1 MRVLDTNVVS
11 ETMRAQ
17 PHAAVLAWL
26 DAQEPRDLWLTAVV
40 AAELMSGVARLPDG
54 ARKQQLA
61 HGVAAMLEQDFAG
74 QVLAFDLA
82 AASVYAD
89 LVAQRERSGK
99 PIGMADAQI
108 AATCLVHQATLVTRN
123 LKNFERLG
131 LTLLNPWAQA
141 PQ

>member
-26 DAQEPRDLWLTAVV
+26 DA
-40 AAELMSGVARLPDG
+40 
-54 ARKQQLA
+54 

-74 QVLAFDLA
+74 QVLPFDLA

-108 AATCLVHQATLVTRN
+108 AATCLVHQATWSRATSRTS
-123 LKNFERLG
+123 R
-131 LTLLNPWAQA
+131 TWA
-141 PQ
+141 

>member
-74 QVLAFDLA
+74 QVLPFDLA

-108 AATCLVHQATLVTRN
+108 AATCLVHQATWSRATSRTS
-123 LKNFERLG
+123 R
-131 LTLLNPWAQA
+131 TWA
-141 PQ
+141 

>member
-26 DAQEPRDLWLTAVV
+26 DAQDPSDLWLTAVV
-40 AAELMSGVARLPDG
+40 AAELMSGVARLPD

-74 QVLAFDLA
+74 QVLPFDLA

-108 AATCLVHQATLVTRN
+108 AATCLVHQATWSRATSRTS
-123 LKNFERLG
+123 R
-131 LTLLNPWAQA
+131 TWA
-141 PQ
+141 

>member
-26 DAQEPRDLWLTAVV
+26 DAQDPSDLWLTAVV

-74 QVLAFDLA
+74 QVLPFDLA

-123 LKNFERLG
+123 LKDFEGLG
-131 LTLLNPWAQA
+131 LTLINPWAQA
-141 PQ
+141 PH

>member
-11 ETMRAQ
+11 ETMRAL

-40 AAELMSGVARLPDG
+40 AAELMSGVARLPEG
-54 ARKQQLA
+54 ARRQQLA

-82 AASVYAD
+82 SASVYAD

-123 LKNFERLG
+123 LKDFEGLG
-131 LTLLNPWAQA
+131 LTLINPWAQA
-141 PQ
+141 PH